1 MMRLKNG
8 ILSLSSVLLVV
19 FIVAIVLIGD
29 KISDIGNQLTVYNTQ
44 EVCRYRA
51 SEVMTEFRR
60 TRNVQLLAR
69 GFFRKGEACREEG
82 LLSLA
87 EMLLE
92 VDGKLSR
99 VCFLEAGRDSLFVL
113 ERGGGRLR
121 REALSVEEWPH
132 LSLAGEMGDEGQAGG
147 TFRVDSMLYWTTIE
161 RIRVDAGREMLLG
174 FDILLSD
181 LHAYFAEWKEP
192 VNSYVFILNE
202 EGMVLSHPDERLL
215 GKVLM
220 EGEEWEAMEAAA
232 QGGKEVGMMVYSEFL
247 SCPVYRVY
255 YPFELGE
262 ERWMVAV
269 NVPQFGNEEIL
280 ADFHRYTLLIAVVTV
295 FIFGVLSFYA
305 QGKWRKE
312 NRLRNKVEQES
323 MALQLRQLENQLNP
337 HFLFNSLNSLSALIT
352 TDSSLA
358 KEFVL
363 RLSRVYRY
371 LLEKRNDSLATV
383 REELEFMNQ
392 YYFLQRIRFGE
403 QLRLDAE
410 VEEEWMEKKIPAMS
424 LQMLVENAIKHN
436 QITKM
441 KPLEIRIYARDNFLV
456 VENNYQP
463 RGKEEGMSTGIG
475 LERIGRI
482 YEFYSSARFEYGQEG
497 GVFVCRLPFIEGD

>member
-1 MMRLKNG
+1 
-8 ILSLSSVLLVV
+8 
-19 FIVAIVLIGD
+19 
-29 KISDIGNQLTVYNTQ
+29 
-44 EVCRYRA
+44 
-51 SEVMTEFRR
+51 
-60 TRNVQLLAR
+60 
-69 GFFRKGEACREEG
+69 
-82 LLSLA
+82 
-87 EMLLE
+87 
-92 VDGKLSR
+92 
-99 VCFLEAGRDSLFVL
+99 
-113 ERGGGRLR
+113 
-121 REALSVEEWPH
+121 
-132 LSLAGEMGDEGQAGG
+132 
-147 TFRVDSMLYWTTIE
+147 
-161 RIRVDAGREMLLG
+161 
-174 FDILLSD
+174 
-181 LHAYFAEWKEP
+181 
-192 VNSYVFILNE
+192 
-202 EGMVLSHPDERLL
+202 
-215 GKVLM
+215 
-220 EGEEWEAMEAAA
+220 
-232 QGGKEVGMMVYSEFL
+232 
-247 SCPVYRVY
+247 
-255 YPFELGE
+255 
-262 ERWMVAV
+262 MVAV